1 MKISKKLEKMDRAI
15 DKAIADYMLDPDDEP
30 HSLITLLIG
39 TLAATCVA
47 LAKDKNNTVEMAQ
60 AISKDL
66 MMTIIKMRVHLKK
79 APFAKELLNNIQE
92 EE

>member
-1 MKISKKLEKMDRAI
+1 MNNLDKCDKKIDA
-15 DKAIADYMLDPDDEP
+15 AIAEFMFDPQDSEP
-30 HSLITLLIG
+30 HELIVKLMQ
-39 TLAATCVA
+39 TLAATCVS

-60 AISKDL
+60 AVSKDL
-66 MMTIIKMRVHLKK
+66 MMTIIKMTVHLKK

>member
-1 MKISKKLEKMDRAI
+1 MEATI
-15 DKAIADYMLDPDDEP
+15 DKAIVDYMLAPDDEP
-30 HSLITLLIG
+30 HGLITVLIE
-39 TLAATCVA
+39 TLAATCVS

-66 MMTIIKMRVHLKK
+66 MMTIIKMTVHLKK